1 MSTVLERIENEKG
14 EFAEILMDKGS
25 ALYRVIINGTRFEE
39 LYRNSFTTRENARR
53 AIYRHLEKPY
63 TYHKKY
69 C

>member
-25 ALYRVIINGTRFEE
+25 ALYRE